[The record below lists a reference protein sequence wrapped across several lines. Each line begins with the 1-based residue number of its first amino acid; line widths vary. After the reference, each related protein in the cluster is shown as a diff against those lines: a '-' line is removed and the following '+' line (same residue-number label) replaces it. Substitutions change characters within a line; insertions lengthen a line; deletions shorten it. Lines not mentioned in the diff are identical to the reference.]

1 MHTLIAPDDTF
12 AILAILLLAAALG
25 IAGERRRWFGKIS
38 GVIVTIAATA
48 VLATANIIPSA
59 SNPDI
64 DVPLYD
70 LIFIYVVPLA
80 IPLLLFN
87 VNLKRIVRESGRLLE
102 AFLVGTL
109 GISVGVVIGVWV
121 APLGPEAYKLAG
133 VFSATYI
140 GGSVNFMAV
149 ADALDFLQS
158 PLFPAAIA
166 IDNVFTNFFIMFLF
180 FLPSWK
186 AMRQFFPQAG
196 REPEFSPEV
205 PVTVA
210 PEEPVD
216 EYDTGLMERITLALS
231 VAALICAVSIWI
243 APYLAAWL
251 ETEIKLDILIITVLI
266 IAISNAF
273 QKQMAVLEP
282 VAFQLGFF
290 LLFVFL
296 AVIGAASDV
305 KEIIASSPAILL
317 FVAIALVVH
326 LIVMLIGCRLLR
338 ISLEELA
345 IASAAN
351 VGGSTVSAPM
361 AVTFDLKKAI
371 TPAILV
377 GVLGNVIGT
386 FIGVGIGW
394 MLDAGCW

>member
-1 MHTLIAPDDTF
+1 MNTLIHPDSTF
-12 AILAILLLAAALG
+12 AILSILLLAAALG

-38 GVIVTIAATA
+38 GIIITIAATA
-48 VLATANIIPSA
+48 VLVTANIIPSA

-64 DVPLYD
+64 EVPVYD
-70 LIFIYVVPLA
+70 LIFTYVVPLA

-102 AFLVGTL
+102 AFLIGAL
-109 GISVGVVIGVWV
+109 GISVGVALGIWIV
-121 APLGPEAYKLAG
+121 PLGPEAPKLAA

-149 ADALDFLQS
+149 ADALDFLES

-186 AMRQFFPQAG
+186 ALGRFFPEAD
-196 REPEFSPEV
+196 RSEKAPATIPEK
-205 PVTVA
+205 A
-210 PEEPVD
+210 PEEAAED
-216 EYDTGLMERITLALS
+216 YDTGLMEQITLALS
-231 VAALICAVSIWI
+231 IAALICAVSVWA
-243 APYLAAWL
+243 APHLAAWMG
-251 ETEIKLDILIITVLI
+251 TQVKLDILIITVLI
-266 IAISNAF
+266 ILVSNVF
-273 QKQMAVLEP
+273 PKQMAVLEP
-282 VAFQLGFF
+282 IAFQLGFF

-317 FVAIALVVH
+317 FVTIALIVH
-326 LIVMLIGCRLLR
+326 LIILLIGCRWLG
-338 ISLEELA
+338 ISLEEVS

-361 AVTFDLKKAI
+361 AATFDLKKAI
-371 TPAILV
+371 TPGILI

-386 FIGVGIGW
+386 FIGVGIGVF
-394 MLDAGCW
+394 LGA

>member
-1 MHTLIAPDDTF
+1 MHTFIAPDDTF

-25 IAGERRRWFGKIS
+25 IVGERRRWFGKVS

-48 VLATANIIPSA
+48 ALTTANVIPSA

-64 DVPLYD
+64 SVPVYD
-70 LIFIYVVPLA
+70 LIFTYVVPLA

-87 VNLKRIVRESGRLLE
+87 VNIRRIVRESGRLLE

-109 GISVGVVIGVWV
+109 GICIGVIV
-121 APLGPEAYKLAG
+121 ATWLMPLGPETYKLAG
-133 VFSATYI
+133 VYSATYI

-166 IDNVFTNFFIMFLF
+166 IDNVFTNFYLMLLF
-180 FLPSWK
+180 FLPAWK
-186 AMRQFFPQAG
+186 FLRRYFAPAPPEETAAG
-196 REPEFSPEV
+196 PELEPEMP
-205 PVTVA
+205 PA
-210 PEEPVD
+210 AD
-216 EYDTGLMERITLALS
+216 ADYDTRLMEQLTLTLGI
-231 VAALICAVSIWI
+231 AAGICAIGVWS
-243 APYLAAWL
+243 APYLAAWIG
-251 ETEIKLDILIITVLI
+251 TDIKLDILIITVLI
-266 IAISNAF
+266 TLVSNLF
-273 QKQMAVLEP
+273 PRRMAVLEP

-305 KEIIASSPAILL
+305 KEIIATTPAILL
-317 FVAIALVVH
+317 FVTIALLVH
-326 LIVMLIGCRLLR
+326 LFVMLLGCRLLG
-338 ISLEELA
+338 ISLEELS

-361 AVTFDLKKAI
+361 AVTFDLKRAI

-377 GVLGNVIGT
+377 GVLGNVLGT
-386 FIGVGIGW
+386 FIGVFIGV
-394 MLDAGCW
+394 LLQ